1 MAVLMI
7 DSDDSIFLNLIFEQV
22 RKYKGVKVKYIDKE
36 YLFNKD
42 IDTLNEVE
50 AKYVVDTLLEEAE
63 NDDEYSLEEV
73 QQKLSESFA
82 KWGKD

>member
-1 MAVLMI
+1 MKNTPMTNKLKTLFTAFIFSVLLSGCGMQ
-7 DSDDSIFLNLIFEQV
+7 SIP
-22 RKYKGVKVKYIDKE
+22 
-36 YLFNKD
+36 
-42 IDTLNEVE
+42 TALNEVE

>member
-22 RKYKGVKVKYIDKE
+22 RKYKGVKVKYIDNE